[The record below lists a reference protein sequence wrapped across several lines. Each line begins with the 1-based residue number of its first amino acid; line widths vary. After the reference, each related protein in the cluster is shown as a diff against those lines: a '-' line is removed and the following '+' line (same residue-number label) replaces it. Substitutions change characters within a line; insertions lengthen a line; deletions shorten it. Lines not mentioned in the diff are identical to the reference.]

1 VDSKLSD
8 RQAIV
13 GVEVLPLRQ
22 IIDERG
28 AVLHMM
34 RADSPLF
41 RRFGEVYFSFVNQGI
56 VKGWKRHRE
65 TTQHF
70 AVPVGR
76 IHLVLFDDRAGS
88 VSRGN
93 LQEFDSGRPDD
104 YCLVTIPPQVWYGF
118 KGISD
123 TPAMI
128 ANITDLP
135 HDPGESETVDAI
147 GGPVP
152 YRWE

>member
-1 VDSKLSD
+1 MSD
-8 RQAIV
+8 PQVIV
-13 GVEVLPLRQ
+13 GVEVLPLQQ
-22 IIDERG
+22 IVDERG

-41 RRFGEVYFSFVNQGI
+41 HRFGEVYFSFVNPGI
-56 VKGWKRHRE
+56 VKAWKRHRE

-76 IHLVLFDDRAGS
+76 IRLVLFDDRAGS
-88 VSRGN
+88 ASFGS
-93 LQEFDSGRPDD
+93 LQELDSGQPDE
-104 YCLVTIPPQVWYGF
+104 YCLVKIPPQVWYGF

-135 HDPGESETVDAI
+135 HEPQESESVDVTD
-147 GGPVP
+147 GPVA